1 MDIRLLKPED
11 AEEYRKIRLEALKNN
26 PESFTSS
33 FEEEKEVPVE
43 NYEGRFRS
51 DVSFTFGAFENEQ
64 LIGVCTLLKEQKS
77 KLKHRANIVAMY
89 VSPQKRGMG
98 IGKLLMLAAI
108 QKAIELDEIEQ
119 VNLCVVSSNASAKKL
134 YTSMGFKTFG
144 IERKALKIEGRY
156 FDDEYMV
163 LFL

>member
-1 MDIRLLKPED
+1 
-11 AEEYRKIRLEALKNN
+11 
-26 PESFTSS
+26 
-33 FEEEKEVPVE
+33 
-43 NYEGRFRS
+43 
-51 DVSFTFGAFENEQ
+51 

-77 KLKHRANIVAMY
+77 KLKHRATIVAMF

-119 VNLCVVSSNASAKKL
+119 INLCVVSSNASAKKL

-144 IERKALKIEGRY
+144 IESKALKIEGRY